1 MKHKPLPLDCHNKDT
16 SHNPRVLPPLVWSLF
31 QDVLGIPGAGGREGG
46 GAFLIFLDGN
56 LQPYA
61 LTALTIYSL
70 YHSINHLSKEPKGAF
85 DRLMAAAGQ
94 RSLMD
99 AAAPRH

>member
-1 MKHKPLPLDCHNKDT
+1 M
-16 SHNPRVLPPLVWSLF
+16 WSLF
-31 QDVLGIPGAGGREGG
+31 QDVLDIPGAAGQEGR

-70 YHSINHLSKEPKGAF
+70 YHSINHLNKEPKGAF
-85 DRLMAAAGQ
+85 DPLMAAGGQ